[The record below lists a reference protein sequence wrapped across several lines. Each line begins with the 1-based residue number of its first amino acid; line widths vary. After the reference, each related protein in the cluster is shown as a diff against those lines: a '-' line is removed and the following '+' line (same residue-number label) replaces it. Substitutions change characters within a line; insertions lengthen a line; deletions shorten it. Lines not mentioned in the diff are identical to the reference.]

1 VDEDAAEMDE
11 REGVATRGVEETL
24 GAAPAPVPVP
34 DDDAGAF
41 EGVLEEDEEEDTA
54 DVAET
59 DEVVIVAD
67 DVVVSRVS
75 FPSFFLR
82 AISLYSLSR

>member
-1 VDEDAAEMDE
+1 MDEDAAEMDE

-41 EGVLEEDEEEDTA
+41 EGVLEEDEDAA

>member
-41 EGVLEEDEEEDTA
+41 EGVLEEDEDAA